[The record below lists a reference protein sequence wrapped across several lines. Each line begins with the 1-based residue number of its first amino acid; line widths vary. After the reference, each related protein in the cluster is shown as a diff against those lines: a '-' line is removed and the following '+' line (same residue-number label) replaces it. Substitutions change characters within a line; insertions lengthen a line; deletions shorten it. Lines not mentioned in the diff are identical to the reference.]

1 MTRHDAPQ
9 PSRDED
15 GDTAQAA
22 ALDRAWDALAAP
34 SIGPPDPTA
43 MTSGRA
49 QTLKLVHALATAPRR
64 TLSPDVRSRVWLST
78 RHRAG
83 IPAAK
88 EERMALPPS
97 GSTSAASIAARLG
110 IQPLPSRSVSWRAPG
125 RRRQS
130 FWPAL
135 QVVAAAAL
143 ILALVATVINSQHH
157 NGLNGFDTA
166 WRAAT
171 PTVSDSAQGTFTSG
185 RIVTALPDT
194 PKGEGHHISL
204 TRITLPH
211 DTSLTLDPGASHVI
225 RWDEGSYDVAVS
237 GQSPSYTVAR
247 PSVTATDLN
256 GAIIRAHGNRGA
268 TFTLLTISRLPDRSL
283 PSRSGITVREL
294 VGYDTHFYVGDQQI
308 NVLLSRGSAEETPG
322 PFPELDNPRL
332 SASWTDSR
340 AQAVLYAEHGAI
352 RVNTPKSPANTIE
365 SGVLIPASDPAG
377 VTLEQGQS
385 ALLTPD
391 GENTLQQ
398 ATPGNDAVYTLLVL
412 SPVLPSAASAP
423 PATAASSGGL
433 PASVSVHDT
442 LPENAVIDFRQL
454 TLRPNGSFNI
464 PFPDTATAANI
475 LVQAQVGDATV
486 KITGQ
491 DAQHVAAVPSQ
502 SFATLSGTGLLTFRA
517 GSNGAD
523 LYLLMLYSRLPD
535 GQDLAVS
542 GNEASSRIL
551 GYYDNSTRSSGI
563 SGQGVPANTPVTLS
577 LAMPTGSDA
586 PETFGGDQTLVF
598 VAPLADPL
606 IVTPSD
612 GALLRGP
619 FDPHVTAPT
628 TPISSPTTIA
638 PAGSAAALPGNR
650 FHAAP
655 ANDPASAF
663 LVAQVESIGLSDQ
676 GANATPS
683 GVSTPIDL
691 TGLTPAQTAL
701 TLNFTNTSP
710 LTTELYRLD
719 LNADISWD
727 ITPGPNGPLA
737 VLAYATS
744 GSATLTTSGATPV
757 LVDST
762 SSDTSAGSVVG
773 DGATVTTGAQ
783 ATTLDLA
790 IIGHG
795 PQNFDLVNVPGQVT
809 ILGVSPDSSLV
820 QAAGNCS
827 TTEPVALYMGVRQS
841 YDGKIERFAPDP
853 GTIMMQVLSGNAL
866 VTREAGEVVISQPA
880 ADQAGATPNALTP
893 GSSLTARSGEAFLLT
908 AQGDP
913 LTYLIL
919 SVVPGQSPTSA
930 NATAAGTPAI
940 GTSCDA
946 TPETRAGFRGDSA

>member
-78 RHRAG
+78 RNRAG

-97 GSTSAASIAARLG
+97 GSTSAASIAARQS
-110 IQPLPSRSVSWRAPG
+110 IQAHLAGASIPARN
-125 RRRQS
+125 RRS
-130 FWPAL
+130 FWPTI
-135 QVVAAAAL
+135 QIVAAAAL
-143 ILALVATVINSQHH
+143 VLAIVATVVNSRHDDGINSLFVAQH
-157 NGLNGFDTA
+157 D
-166 WRAAT
+166 AT
-171 PTVSDSAQGTFTSG
+171 PSTVATPAGTYTIG
-185 RIVTALPDT
+185 MAVTALPNT
-194 PKGEGHHISL
+194 PKGEGDHVSL
-204 TRITLPH
+204 ARVTLGGGAA
-211 DTSLTLDPGASHVI
+211 LNLEPGASRVI
-225 RWDEGSYDVAVS
+225 RSDLGRFAVEGYGRPQASTVNPPSIVNLGLRGTTVRALDES
-237 GQSPSYTVAR
+237 
-247 PSVTATDLN
+247 
-256 GAIIRAHGNRGA
+256 GA
-268 TFTLLTISRLPDRSL
+268 TFTLVTISRLPDRSL

-391 GENTLQQ
+391 GENILQQ